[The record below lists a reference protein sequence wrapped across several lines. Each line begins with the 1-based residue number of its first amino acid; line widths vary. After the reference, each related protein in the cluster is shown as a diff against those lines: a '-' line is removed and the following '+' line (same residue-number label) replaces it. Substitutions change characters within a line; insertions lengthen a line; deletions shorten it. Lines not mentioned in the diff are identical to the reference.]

1 MILNHRRCLVPAMQV
16 TQYSIFLTQ
25 LFKALYIV
33 VCKKQRKILM
43 FFCKLSLYIVLYTV
57 EFQKHGLPHGHII
70 FWCQLTLQN
79 QHQS

>member
-1 MILNHRRCLVPAMQV
+1 MILNQRRCLVPAMQV

-43 FFCKLSLYIVLYTV
+43 FFVNFPCT
-57 EFQKHGLPHGHII
+57 
-70 FWCQLTLQN
+70 
-79 QHQS
+79 